1 MKITTFNPQIITKDA
16 QPLVKLFE
24 ELGFEKRHSPKGIGE
39 LDVTGIRMKDNN
51 GFAVDI
57 SVPNADLPQ
66 DIASIRM
73 NVDNFEQAYDLLVSH
88 GFRNYYGDHIVQR
101 DSSKSA
107 LMIAPSGFSINLVQH
122 IKDNK

>member
-1 MKITTFNPQIITKDA
+1 MKITTFNPQIITNDA

-73 NVDNFEQAYDLLVSH
+73 NVDNFEQARDMLLSK
-88 GFRNYYGDHIVQR
+88 GFKSVYGNDSLNLKSSRSAMMISPTSWSRTVRN
-101 DSSKSA
+101 
-107 LMIAPSGFSINLVQH
+107 
-122 IKDNK
+122 